1 MDNLIFCLNA
11 TVPIFAIILLGRLLR
26 GRNFFSKQTLA
37 EIDKL
42 SFKVLLPI
50 LLFRDIA
57 AGRITE
63 QFDPKF
69 FFFCAGVTALYFFAI
84 WAGAALFLR
93 DKSMVGAFTQGA
105 FRGRTG

>member
-57 AGRITE
+57 AGRIT
-63 QFDPKF
+63 
-69 FFFCAGVTALYFFAI
+69 
-84 WAGAALFLR
+84 
-93 DKSMVGAFTQGA
+93 
-105 FRGRTG
+105 

>member
-26 GRNFFSKQTLA
+26 GRNFFSPKTLT

-42 SFKVLLPI
+42 SFKVLLPL
-50 LLFRDIA
+50 LLFQDIA

-84 WAGAALFLR
+84 WAGAALLLR
-93 DKSMVGAFTQGA
+93 VMCLVGSLTHKD
-105 FRGRTG
+105 FRN

>member
-26 GRNFFSKQTLA
+26 GRNFFSPKTLT

-42 SFKVLLPI
+42 SFKVLLPL
-50 LLFRDIA
+50 LLFQDIA

-63 QFDPKF
+63 QFDPK
-69 FFFCAGVTALYFFAI
+69 
-84 WAGAALFLR
+84 
-93 DKSMVGAFTQGA
+93 
-105 FRGRTG
+105 